1 MDKHDRSGDST
12 PADMSRRDVMKLGAA
27 ATLAAS
33 LGVTDMAGAQVQTGA
48 ATAAS
53 TGTTFLT
60 FFTAP
65 EFALVEE
72 LSEMIVPA
80 DEHSPGAKAAKV
92 AAYIDG
98 RLAEAWEPAD
108 RTTWRE
114 GLALVDKLSRDTSGK
129 PFLESSP
136 AERLALLTRIARNE
150 QKPQKPDEHFFVEL
164 KGRVVRAYYTSEI
177 GIKQELEYKGNT
189 YLAEFVGVD
198 LR

>member
-12 PADMSRRDVMKLGAA
+12 PADMTRRDVMKLGAA

-33 LGVTDMAGAQVQTGA
+33 LGVTDIAAAQTQTGA

-53 TGTTFLT
+53 SGAK
-60 FFTAP
+60 FFTPP
-65 EFALVEE
+65 ELALVEE
-72 LSEMIVPA
+72 LSEMIVPT

-108 RTTWRE
+108 RTAWRD
-114 GLALVDKLSRDTSGK
+114 GLALVDQLSRDTSGK

-136 AERLALLTRIARNE
+136 AERLSLLTRIAQNE
-150 QKPQKPDEHFFVEL
+150 QKPQKPEDHFFVEL
-164 KGRVVRAYYTSEI
+164 KGRVVHAYYTSEI

-198 LR
+198 VR

>member
-1 MDKHDRSGDST
+1 MDKHDRSADST
-12 PADMSRRDVMKLGAA
+12 PADMTRRDVMKLGAA

-33 LGVTDMAGAQVQTGA
+33 LGVTDSAAAEMQTGV

-53 TGTTFLT
+53 SGAK
-60 FFTAP
+60 FFTPP
-65 EFALVEE
+65 EYALVEE

-92 AAYIDG
+92 AAHIDG

-108 RTTWRE
+108 RTTWRD
-114 GLALVDKLSRDTSGK
+114 GLALVDQLSRDTSGQ

-136 AERLALLTRIARNE
+136 AERLSLLTRIAQNE
-150 QKPQKPDEHFFVEL
+150 QKPQKPEEHFFVEL
-164 KGRVVRAYYTSEI
+164 KGRVVHAYYTSEI
-177 GIKQELEYKGNT
+177 GIKQDLEYKGNT

>member
-1 MDKHDRSGDST
+1 MD
-12 PADMSRRDVMKLGAA
+12 DMTRRDVMKLGAT

-33 LGVTDMAGAQVQTGA
+33 LGVTG
-48 ATAAS
+48 TAAAQ
-53 TGTTFLT
+53 T
-60 FFTAP
+60 FFTP
-65 EFALVEE
+65 LEFALVEE

-80 DEHSPGAKAAKV
+80 DEHSPGAKAARV

-108 RTTWRE
+108 RTTWRD
-114 GLALVDKLSRDTSGK
+114 GLALVDKLSRDSSGK

-136 AERLALLTRIARNE
+136 SERLSLLTRIAQNE
-150 QKPQKPDEHFFVEL
+150 QKPQKPEEHFFVEL

-198 LR
+198 VR

>member
-1 MDKHDRSGDST
+1 
-12 PADMSRRDVMKLGAA
+12 VMKLGAA

-33 LGVTDMAGAQVQTGA
+33 LGVTDIAAAETSVTSAAGASA
-48 ATAAS
+48 FS
-53 TGTTFLT
+53 T
-60 FFTAP
+60 FFTRA

-92 AAYIDG
+92 ATYIDG
-98 RLAEAWEPAD
+98 RLAEASDAAN

-114 GLALVDKLSRDTSGK
+114 GLALVDQRSRDTSGK
-129 PFLESSP
+129 SFLESSP
-136 AERLALLTRIARNE
+136 AERLSLLTQIAQNE
-150 QKPQKPDEHFFVEL
+150 QKPQKPEEHFFVEL
-164 KGRVVRAYYTSEI
+164 KSRVIRAYYTSEI

-198 LR
+198 VR

>member
-1 MDKHDRSGDST
+1 MDTPDRCADST
-12 PADMSRRDVMKLGAA
+12 PTDLTRRDVMKLGAA

-33 LGVTDMAGAQVQTGA
+33 LGVTDVAAAQVQTGV

-53 TGTTFLT
+53 TGAR
-60 FFTAP
+60 FFTPP
-65 EFALVEE
+65 EFALVDE

-108 RTTWRE
+108 RTTWRD
-114 GLALVDKLSRDTSGK
+114 GLALVDQLSRDTSGK

-136 AERLALLTRIARNE
+136 AERLSLLTRIAQNE
-150 QKPQKPDEHFFVEL
+150 HKPQKPEEHFFVEL
-164 KGRVVRAYYTSEI
+164 KGRVVNAYYTSEI

>member
-1 MDKHDRSGDST
+1 MATPDRSADST
-12 PADMSRRDVMKLGAA
+12 PTDLTRRDVMKLGAA

-33 LGVTDMAGAQVQTGA
+33 LGVTDLAATQVRTGV
-48 ATAAS
+48 ATAANA
-53 TGTTFLT
+53 GAT
-60 FFTAP
+60 FFTFFTGP

-98 RLAEAWEPAD
+98 RLADAWEPAA

-114 GLALVDKLSRDTSGK
+114 GLALVNQLSRDTSGK

-136 AERLALLTRIARNE
+136 AERLSLLTRIAQNE
-150 QKPQKPDEHFFVEL
+150 QKPQKPEEHFFVEL
-164 KGRVVRAYYTSEI
+164 KGRVVHAYYTSEI
-177 GIKQELEYKGNT
+177 GIKQDLEYKGNT

>member
-1 MDKHDRSGDST
+1 MDQHDRSGESA
-12 PADMSRRDVMKLGAA
+12 PADMTRRDLMKLGAA

-33 LGVTDMAGAQVQTGA
+33 LGVTDLAAAQGQTA
-48 ATAAS
+48 
-53 TGTTFLT
+53 GTTF
-60 FFTAP
+60 FTPP

-80 DEHSPGAKAAKV
+80 GEHSPGAKAAKV

-98 RLAEAWEPAD
+98 RLAEASEPAE

-114 GLALVDKLSRDTSGK
+114 GLALVEQLSRDASGK
-129 PFLESSP
+129 AFLESSP
-136 AERLALLTRIARNE
+136 AERLSLLTRIAENE
-150 QKPQKPDEHFFVEL
+150 QKPQKPEEHFFVEL

>member
-12 PADMSRRDVMKLGAA
+12 PADMTRRDVMKLGAA

-33 LGVTDMAGAQVQTGA
+33 LGVTDVGA
-48 ATAAS
+48 AQAQ
-53 TGTTFLT
+53 T
-60 FFTAP
+60 FFTP
-65 EFALVEE
+65 SELALVEE

-80 DEHSPGAKAAKV
+80 DDHSPGAKAAKV

-98 RLAEAWEPAD
+98 RLAEGWEPAD

-114 GLALVDKLSRDTSGK
+114 GLALVDQLSRDTSGK

-136 AERLALLTRIARNE
+136 AERLSLLTRIAQNE
-150 QKPQKPDEHFFVEL
+150 PKPQKPEEHFFVEL

>member
-1 MDKHDRSGDST
+1 MDKHDRSGDAT
-12 PADMSRRDVMKLGAA
+12 PVDMTRRDVMKLGAA

-33 LGVTDMAGAQVQTGA
+33 LGVTDIAAAQVQTGVT
-48 ATAAS
+48 TAAS
-53 TGTTFLT
+53 TAAT
-60 FFTAP
+60 FFTPA

-98 RLAEAWEPAD
+98 RLAEAWEPAE

-114 GLALVDKLSRDTSGK
+114 GLALVDQLSRDTNGK

-136 AERLALLTRIARNE
+136 AERLALLTRIAQSE
-150 QKPQKPDEHFFVEL
+150 QKPQKPEEHFFVEL

>member
-1 MDKHDRSGDST
+1 MDTRDRSGDST
-12 PADMSRRDVMKLGAA
+12 PADMTRRDVMKLGAA

-33 LGVTDMAGAQVQTGA
+33 LGVTGVAAAQGAK
-48 ATAAS
+48 
-53 TGTTFLT
+53 
-60 FFTAP
+60 FFTPP

-80 DEHSPGAKAAKV
+80 DEHSPGAKAANV

-129 PFLESSP
+129 AFLESSP
-136 AERLALLTRIARNE
+136 AERLSLLTRIAQNE
-150 QKPQKPDEHFFVEL
+150 QKPQKSEEHFFVEL
-164 KGRVVRAYYTSEI
+164 KGRVVHAYYTSEI

>member
-1 MDKHDRSGDST
+1 MDEHDRSGDSP
-12 PADMSRRDVMKLGAA
+12 PADMTRRDVMKLGAA
-27 ATLAAS
+27 ATMAAS
-33 LGVTDMAGAQVQTGA
+33 LGVTDIAAAQVQTDAANTGA
-48 ATAAS
+48 
-53 TGTTFLT
+53 T
-60 FFTAP
+60 FFTPP

-98 RLAEAWEPAD
+98 RLAEAWDPAE

-114 GLALVDKLSRDTSGK
+114 GLARVDQLSRDTSGK

-136 AERLALLTRIARNE
+136 AERLSLLTRIAQNE
-150 QKPQKPDEHFFVEL
+150 PKPQKPEEHFFVEL

>member
-1 MDKHDRSGDST
+1 MDTPDRSADSMLT
-12 PADMSRRDVMKLGAA
+12 DLTRRDVMKLGAA
-27 ATLAAS
+27 ATLAAT
-33 LGVTDMAGAQVQTGA
+33 LGVTDV
-48 ATAAS
+48 AAS
-53 TGTTFLT
+53 QGATFST
-60 FFTAP
+60 FFTGP

-98 RLAEAWEPAD
+98 RLAEASEPAD
-108 RTTWRE
+108 RTTWRD
-114 GLALVDKLSRDTSGK
+114 GLALVDQLSRATSGK

-136 AERLALLTRIARNE
+136 AERLSLLARIAQNE
-150 QKPQKPDEHFFVEL
+150 QKPQKPEEHFFVEL
-164 KGRVVRAYYTSEI
+164 KGRVVHAYYTSEI

>member
-1 MDKHDRSGDST
+1 MDTHDGSGNAT
-12 PADMSRRDVMKLGAA
+12 PADMTRRDVMKLGAA

-33 LGVTDMAGAQVQTGA
+33 LGVTDLAAAHAQSGAAAAARTGA
-48 ATAAS
+48 
-53 TGTTFLT
+53 T
-60 FFTAP
+60 FFTPP

-72 LSEMIVPA
+72 LSEMIIPA

-92 AAYIDG
+92 AAYLDG
-98 RLAEAWEPAD
+98 RLAEASEPAE

-114 GLALVDKLSRDTSGK
+114 GLALVDQLSRGTTGK

-136 AERLALLTRIARNE
+136 AERLSLLTRIAQNE
-150 QKPQKPDEHFFVEL
+150 QKPQQPEEHFFVEL

-177 GIKQELEYKGNT
+177 GLKQELEYKGNT

>member
-1 MDKHDRSGDST
+1 MDQHDRSGESA
-12 PADMSRRDVMKLGAA
+12 PADMTRRDVMKLGAA

-33 LGVTDMAGAQVQTGA
+33 LGVTDSAAAEMQTGV

-53 TGTTFLT
+53 SGAK
-60 FFTAP
+60 FFTPP
-65 EFALVEE
+65 EYALVEE

-92 AAYIDG
+92 AAHIDG

-108 RTTWRE
+108 RTTWRD
-114 GLALVDKLSRDTSGK
+114 GLALVDQLSRDTSGK

-136 AERLALLTRIARNE
+136 AERLSLLTRIAQNE
-150 QKPQKPDEHFFVEL
+150 QKPQKPEEHFFVEL
-164 KGRVVRAYYTSEI
+164 KGRVVHAYYTSEI
-177 GIKQELEYKGNT
+177 GIKQDLEYKGNT

>member
-1 MDKHDRSGDST
+1 MDTPDRSADST
-12 PADMSRRDVMKLGAA
+12 TTDLTRRDVMKLGAA

-33 LGVTDMAGAQVQTGA
+33 IGVTDLVAAHVQTGV

-53 TGTTFLT
+53 TGARFST
-60 FFTAP
+60 FFTGP
-65 EFALVEE
+65 ELALVEE
-72 LSEMIVPA
+72 LSEMIIPA

-98 RLAEAWEPAD
+98 RLAESSEPAD

-114 GLALVDKLSRDTSGK
+114 GLALVDQLSRGASGK

-136 AERLALLTRIARNE
+136 AERLSLLTRIAQNE
-150 QKPQKPDEHFFVEL
+150 QKPQKPEDHFFVEL

-189 YLAEFVGVD
+189 YLAEFVGAD
-198 LR
+198 LG